1 MNGHRK
7 CERIPFQRGN
17 LDKFFILGTHIA
29 CKVVHIMKNPHS
41 ITETAMNQNIDFY
54 NRVYDIVRT
63 IPHGKVTT
71 YGIIANF
78 LGAKSSS
85 RLVGWA
91 LNAVM
96 DRVDI
101 PCHRVVNRLG
111 ELSGKMHFD
120 HPTQMKDRLLAEEVT
135 FIGEAVDLSKH
146 LWKPQDAL
154 NDVL

>member
-1 MNGHRK
+1 
-7 CERIPFQRGN
+7 
-17 LDKFFILGTHIA
+17 
-29 CKVVHIMKNPHS
+29 MKNPHT
-41 ITETAMNQNIDFY
+41 IIETAMNQNTDFY

-71 YGIIANF
+71 YGIIADF

-120 HPTQMKDRLLAEEVT
+120 HPTQMKERLLAEEVT

-154 NDVL
+154 DDLL

>member
-1 MNGHRK
+1 
-7 CERIPFQRGN
+7 
-17 LDKFFILGTHIA
+17 
-29 CKVVHIMKNPHS
+29 MKIPHS
-41 ITETAMNQNIDFY
+41 INETAMNQNTDFY

-63 IPHGKVTT
+63 IPLGKVTT
-71 YGIIANF
+71 YGIIADF

-91 LNAVM
+91 LNAVI

-120 HPTQMKDRLLAEEVT
+120 HPTQMKDRLLEENVS
-135 FIGEAVDLSKH
+135 FIGEAVDLTKH

-154 NDVL
+154 DDLL

>member
-1 MNGHRK
+1 MK
-7 CERIPFQRGN
+7 IPHT
-17 LDKFFILGTHIA
+17 II
-29 CKVVHIMKNPHS
+29 
-41 ITETAMNQNIDFY
+41 ETAMSQNTDFY

-63 IPHGKVTT
+63 IPLGKVTT
-71 YGIIANF
+71 YGIIADF

-154 NDVL
+154 DDLL

>member
-1 MNGHRK
+1 
-7 CERIPFQRGN
+7 
-17 LDKFFILGTHIA
+17 
-29 CKVVHIMKNPHS
+29 MKIPHS
-41 ITETAMNQNIDFY
+41 INETAMNQNSDFY
-54 NRVYDIVRT
+54 NRVYDIVRI
-63 IPHGKVTT
+63 IPRGKVTT
-71 YGIIANF
+71 YGIIAGF

-120 HPTQMKDRLLAEEVT
+120 HPNQMKDRLLAEDVS

-154 NDVL
+154 DDLL

>member
-1 MNGHRK
+1 MK
-7 CERIPFQRGN
+7 IPHLIN
-17 LDKFFILGTHIA
+17 E
-29 CKVVHIMKNPHS
+29 S
-41 ITETAMNQNIDFY
+41 SMNQNNDFY
-54 NRVYDIVRT
+54 NRVYDIVRN
-63 IPHGKVTT
+63 IPLGKVTT
-71 YGIIANF
+71 YGIIAGF

-91 LNAVM
+91 LNAVI

-120 HPTQMKDRLLAEEVT
+120 HPTQMKDRLLEENVS
-135 FIGEAVDLSKH
+135 FIGEAVDLTKH

-154 NDVL
+154 DDLL

>member
-1 MNGHRK
+1 
-7 CERIPFQRGN
+7 
-17 LDKFFILGTHIA
+17 
-29 CKVVHIMKNPHS
+29 MKNPHT
-41 ITETAMNQNIDFY
+41 IIEIAMNQKNDFY

-71 YGIIANF
+71 YGIIADF

-101 PCHRVVNRLG
+101 PCHRVVNRQG

-120 HPTQMKDRLLAEEVT
+120 HPTQMKERLLAEEVT

-154 NDVL
+154 DDLL

>member
-1 MNGHRK
+1 
-7 CERIPFQRGN
+7 
-17 LDKFFILGTHIA
+17 
-29 CKVVHIMKNPHS
+29 MKIPHS
-41 ITETAMNQNIDFY
+41 INETAMNQNTDFY
-54 NRVYDIVRT
+54 NRVYDIVRN
-63 IPHGKVTT
+63 IPPGKVTT
-71 YGIIANF
+71 YGIIAGF

-91 LNAVM
+91 LNAVI

-154 NDVL
+154 DDLL

>member
-1 MNGHRK
+1 
-7 CERIPFQRGN
+7 
-17 LDKFFILGTHIA
+17 
-29 CKVVHIMKNPHS
+29 MKNPHS
-41 ITETAMNQNIDFY
+41 IKETAMNQNTDFY
-54 NRVYDIVRT
+54 NRVYDIVRN

-71 YGIIANF
+71 YGIIADF
-78 LGAKSSS
+78 LGARSSS

-154 NDVL
+154 DDLL

>member
-1 MNGHRK
+1 MK
-7 CERIPFQRGN
+7 IPHLIN
-17 LDKFFILGTHIA
+17 E
-29 CKVVHIMKNPHS
+29 S
-41 ITETAMNQNIDFY
+41 SMNQNNDFY
-54 NRVYDIVRT
+54 NRVYDIVRN
-63 IPHGKVTT
+63 IPLGKVTT
-71 YGIIANF
+71 YGIIAGF

-91 LNAVM
+91 LNAVI

-120 HPTQMKDRLLAEEVT
+120 HPTQMKDRLLAENVS
-135 FIGEAVDLSKH
+135 FIGEAVDLTKH

-154 NDVL
+154 DDLL

>member
-1 MNGHRK
+1 
-7 CERIPFQRGN
+7 
-17 LDKFFILGTHIA
+17 
-29 CKVVHIMKNPHS
+29 MKNPHS
-41 ITETAMNQNIDFY
+41 IKETAMNQNTDFY
-54 NRVYDIVRT
+54 NRVYDIVRS
-63 IPHGKVTT
+63 IPRGKVTT
-71 YGIIANF
+71 YGIIADF

-154 NDVL
+154 DDLL

>member
-1 MNGHRK
+1 
-7 CERIPFQRGN
+7 
-17 LDKFFILGTHIA
+17 
-29 CKVVHIMKNPHS
+29 MKNPHT
-41 ITETAMNQNIDFY
+41 IIETAMNQNTDFY
-54 NRVYDIVRT
+54 NRVYDIVRS
-63 IPHGKVTT
+63 IPRGKVTT
-71 YGIIANF
+71 YGIIADF

-135 FIGEAVDLSKH
+135 FIEEAVDLSKH

-154 NDVL
+154 DDLL

>member
-1 MNGHRK
+1 MK
-7 CERIPFQRGN
+7 IPHT
-17 LDKFFILGTHIA
+17 II
-29 CKVVHIMKNPHS
+29 
-41 ITETAMNQNIDFY
+41 ETAMNQNTDFY

-63 IPHGKVTT
+63 IPLGKVTT
-71 YGIIANF
+71 YGIIADF

-120 HPTQMKDRLLAEEVT
+120 HPTQMKDRLLSENVS

-154 NDVL
+154 DDLL

>member
-1 MNGHRK
+1 MK
-7 CERIPFQRGN
+7 IPHT
-17 LDKFFILGTHIA
+17 II
-29 CKVVHIMKNPHS
+29 
-41 ITETAMNQNIDFY
+41 ETAMNQNTDFY

-63 IPHGKVTT
+63 IPLGKVTT
-71 YGIIANF
+71 YGIIADF
-78 LGAKSSS
+78 LAAKSSS

-154 NDVL
+154 DDLL

>member
-1 MNGHRK
+1 
-7 CERIPFQRGN
+7 
-17 LDKFFILGTHIA
+17 
-29 CKVVHIMKNPHS
+29 MKNPHS
-41 ITETAMNQNIDFY
+41 IKETAMNQNTDFY

-63 IPHGKVTT
+63 IPRGKVTT

-120 HPTQMKDRLLAEEVT
+120 HPTQMKDRLLAEEIT

-154 NDVL
+154 DDLL

>member
-1 MNGHRK
+1 MK
-7 CERIPFQRGN
+7 IPHTII
-17 LDKFFILGTHIA
+17 K
-29 CKVVHIMKNPHS
+29 
-41 ITETAMNQNIDFY
+41 TAMNQNTDFY

-63 IPHGKVTT
+63 IPLGKVTT
-71 YGIIANF
+71 YGIIADF
-78 LGAKSSS
+78 LAAKSSS

-154 NDVL
+154 DDLL